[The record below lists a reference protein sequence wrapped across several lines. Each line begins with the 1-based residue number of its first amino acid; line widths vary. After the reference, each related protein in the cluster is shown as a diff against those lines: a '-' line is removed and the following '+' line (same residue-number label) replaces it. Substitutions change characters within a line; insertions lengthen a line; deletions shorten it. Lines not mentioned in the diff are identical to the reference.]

1 MDGTLNLKM
10 QKEMIQEEDNNDE
23 VDEGMSSQKE
33 KN

>member
-23 VDEGMSSQKE
+23 ADQGMSSQKE